1 MTTWRNWARTAEGR
15 PVKVATPDSAQEVSA
30 LIAEAATLGVDI
42 RMVGAGHSFTATAA
56 TNGVLLRPDRLTG
69 VSRVDDSH
77 VKVRA
82 GTTLT
87 DLCHALDDLGLA
99 LPNMG
104 DIRVQTLAGATAT
117 GTHGTGR
124 RFASLASGIT
134 ALELVLAD
142 GSVTRVDADTEP
154 ELFESARVGLGAFGI
169 ITAIELE
176 VVPAFVLQAHEFPS
190 TLSET
195 LAKFDEWE
203 NTHDHVEFYW
213 FPHTDKTLVKQ
224 NDRTEGPAEPLSG
237 LRGWWDDEFLSNTL
251 FGAVCRAGRSAPKI
265 VPLLNR
271 VSGSALS
278 ERSYADT
285 SWKVFTSPRRVRFAE
300 MEYALPRAALKP
312 ALTELNRLIEN
323 GDDEVSFPVEVRT
336 GPAEPGW
343 LALAHDR
350 DTVYVATHMFQRV
363 PYERF
368 FAQVEDLWRQHDG
381 RPHWGKLHTRTA
393 EEFAGMYPRF
403 DTVTKVRDRVDPER
417 RFTNEYLARVLGD

>member
-77 VKVRA
+77 VKVLA

-224 NDRTEGPAEPLSG
+224 NDRTDGPAEPLSG

>member
-77 VKVRA
+77 VKVLA

-224 NDRTEGPAEPLSG
+224 NDRTDGPAEPLSG

-393 EEFAGMYPRF
+393 EEFKGMYPRF

>member
-15 PVKVATPDSAQEVSA
+15 PVKVATPESAQEVAA
-30 LIAEAATLGVDI
+30 LIAEAATRGVDI

-69 VSRVDDSH
+69 VSRIDDGH
-77 VKVRA
+77 VRVRA

-142 GSVTRVDADTEP
+142 GSVTRVDADNDP

-190 TLSET
+190 TLTET
-195 LAKFDEWE
+195 LGEFDQWE

-213 FPHTDKTLVKQ
+213 FPHTDKTLVKR
-224 NDRTEGPAEPLSG
+224 NDRIEGPTQPLSG

-368 FAQVEDLWRQHDG
+368 FAQVEDLWRHHDG

-403 DTVTKVRDRVDPER
+403 DTVTEVRDRVDPER